1 VLESKSGSET
11 QEASIE
17 TVNPQKLRHA
27 MRKWPTGVTIV
38 TVSHQGLRHGMT
50 VSSFTSLSLDPPW
63 VLISL
68 DRSSRT
74 YQLLSDAG
82 YFGVTFLSSQQQ
94 AISERFARRDTE
106 AEDRFDG
113 LETHTLVS
121 GVPFPVGGL
130 GYLDCRVVTTIESG
144 SNTLFIGEVLATRSG
159 KGRLPLVYFN
169 RQYRQL
175 QE

>member
-1 VLESKSGSET
+1 
-11 QEASIE
+11 
-17 TVNPQKLRHA
+17 
-27 MRKWPTGVTIV
+27 MRKWPTGVTLV
-38 TVSHQGLRHGMT
+38 TVSHQGIRHGMT

-74 YQLLSDAG
+74 YNLVAEAG
-82 YFGVTFLSSQQQ
+82 YFGVIFLSSQQQ
-94 AISERFARRDTE
+94 AISERFAGRETE
-106 AEDRFDG
+106 HEDRFAG

-121 GVPFPVGGL
+121 GAPFLEGGL
-130 GYLDCRVVTTIESG
+130 GCLDCRVVTTIESG
-144 SNTLFIGEVLATRSG
+144 TNTLFIGEALAARSG
-159 KGRLPLVYFN
+159 EGQLPLIYFD